1 MATKQGAYY
10 APKNQ
15 GRSASQ
21 VPDITVR
28 IDRMV
33 NYEGTN
39 VKAVASVNIANAF
52 AVHGIKVCDSAKGL
66 FVSMPSSSYQKNG
79 QTQYSENFHAT
90 TKEAR
95 EALNSAV
102 LAAYE
107 QRLHMEEG
115 QSAGISADESPGFGQ
130 SM

>member
-1 MATKQGAYY
+1 
-10 APKNQ
+10 
-15 GRSASQ
+15 
-21 VPDITVR
+21 
-28 IDRMV
+28 MV

-66 FVSMPSSSYQKNG
+66 FVAMPSSSYKKNG

-107 QRLHMEEG
+107 QQLHMEEG
-115 QSAGISADESPGFGQ
+115 QSAGISAGESPGFGQ